1 MAQAFKVQ
9 LDKAIK
15 QVENITLET
24 FRLSVNEAF
33 ISVVNNTPV
42 DTGAARNSW
51 FTNLGNNNGGE
62 SGRGGDKSG
71 GASINAIH
79 ATTEKARLGD
89 SVLLYSNLP
98 YIGLL
103 ESGTLSDQA
112 PNGMVKLAVAAWP
125 QTVARN
131 SRGN

>member
-1 MAQAFKVQ
+1 MAQSFKVQ

-51 FTNLGNNNGGE
+51 FTNLGNSNGGE
-62 SGRGGDKSG
+62 GARGGDRSG
-71 GASINAIH
+71 GASINAIY
-79 ATTEKARLGD
+79 ATTEKARIGD
-89 SVLLYSNLP
+89 SILIYSNLP
-98 YIGLL
+98 YIERL
-103 ESGTLSDQA
+103 EDGWSEQGS
-112 PNGMVKLAVAAWP
+112 GMVKLTVAEWP
-125 QTVARN
+125 QIVARN

>member
-1 MAQAFKVQ
+1 MAQSFKVQ

-15 QVENITLET
+15 EVENITLET

-51 FTNLGNNNGGE
+51 FTNLGNSNGSEGARLGKE
-62 SGRGGDKSG
+62 SGQD
-71 GASINAIH
+71 SINMVYD
-79 ATTEKARLGD
+79 TTEKAKLGD
-89 SVLLYSNLP
+89 SILLYSNLP
-98 YIGLL
+98 YIDRL
-103 ESGTLSDQA
+103 EDGWSDQGS
-112 PNGMVKLAVAAWP
+112 GMVKLAVAEWP

>member
-1 MAQAFKVQ
+1 MAQSFKVQ

-15 QVENITLET
+15 QVENITIDT

-51 FTNLGNNNGGE
+51 FTNLGNSNGGE
-62 SGRGGDKSG
+62 GERTGNASGQD
-71 GASINAIH
+71 SINAIY

-89 SVLLYSNLP
+89 VILLYSNLP
-98 YIGLL
+98 YIERL
-103 ESGTLSDQA
+103 EDGWSDQGS
-112 PNGMVKLAVAAWP
+112 GMVKLAVAAWP
-125 QTVARN
+125 QIVARN

>member
-1 MAQAFKVQ
+1 MAQSFKVQ

-15 QVENITLET
+15 QVENITLDT

-51 FTNLGNNNGGE
+51 FTNLGNSNGGE
-62 SGRGGDKSG
+62 GARTVNASGQD
-71 GASINAIH
+71 SINAIY

-89 SVLLYSNLP
+89 AILLYSNLP
-98 YIGLL
+98 YIERL
-103 ESGTLSDQA
+103 EDGWSDQGS
-112 PNGMVKLAVAAWP
+112 GMVKLAVAEWP

>member
-1 MAQAFKVQ
+1 MAQSFKVQ

-33 ISVVNNTPV
+33 VSVVNNTPV

-51 FTNLGNNNGGE
+51 FTNLGNSNGGE
-62 SGRGGDKSG
+62 GARSGDRSG
-71 GASINAIH
+71 GASINAIY

-89 SVLLYSNLP
+89 SILLYSNLP
-98 YIGLL
+98 YIELL
-103 ESGTLSDQA
+103 EDGALSEQA

-125 QTVARN
+125 QIVARN
-131 SRGN
+131 SRDN